1 MTQSNQDFKAQQF
14 HLDANDFNEQAL
26 HTLKDTAL
34 LASRKELTELILL
47 ASSEDDVKAQILTDA
62 PVMALVKLLSLV
74 NASVEQIG
82 VFLTLDAEGML
93 LLRTESD
100 LLQHQLDK
108 L

>member
-1 MTQSNQDFKAQQF
+1 MTQSNQHFKAQQF
-14 HLDANDFNEQAL
+14 HSDTSDFNEQAL
-26 HTLKDTAL
+26 HVLKDTAL
-34 LASRKELTELILL
+34 LATRKELTELILL
-47 ASSEDDVKAQILTDA
+47 ASSEDDVNAQVLTDS

-74 NASVEQIG
+74 NASVEQ
-82 VFLTLDAEGML
+82 VADLLTLDAEGML